1 MSAAI
6 PFPFDASFQRLLLR
20 LMQQDDAFAL
30 SCVQWLSPEHF
41 TAEALGWI
49 FKVVAAYV
57 AEYQQRCSDVVLR
70 HAARQLPPQVS
81 ARFTA
86 EVEHVIS
93 IGIVAEDAWVKAQL
107 TEFVRQALF
116 AEAHQASAALFNAGR
131 RAEAYDTMARA
142 QERIVD
148 VGFSK
153 EARVWLFD
161 ELQERQ
167 LSRLRK
173 QADAGQQAFM
183 TGIRGLDEC
192 TDGGVQHG
200 QVWSV
205 FAYAK
210 RCKSTWLTN
219 QGFHGTRVHR
229 RPTLHIIL
237 EGREEEQSARYDS
250 CFSTE
255 QYAAVRRGDMDWQ
268 LYQHLAAEYA
278 ALRGLMVVRALT
290 DWDTSILDVQKELH
304 YLKSRQFVPEL
315 LVLDYADLG
324 RARDR
329 VDSETQHQLAFS
341 RDLKR
346 LVNNTGMACWTAWQ
360 AQRPPKGAHTKEHV
374 LTSSDVADSYAKV
387 RIVDSF
393 GSLNA
398 TDDEMEQGL
407 MRVYWEG
414 HRSSAVNR
422 IWSITNELG
431 RMRMA
436 TSSTPYEKKD
446 ER

>member
-1 MSAAI
+1 MAV
-6 PFPFDASFQRLLLR
+6 PFAFDAGFQRALLR
-20 LMQQDDAFAL
+20 LMQTDDAFAM
-30 SCVQWLSPEHF
+30 SCVKWLEAGHF
-41 TAEALGWI
+41 TVEALGWI
-49 FKVVAAYV
+49 FKVISAHA
-57 AEYQQRCSDVVLR
+57 AEYQQRCSDLVLR
-70 HAARQLPPQVS
+70 HAVRSLPANVS
-81 ARFTA
+81 ARFAA
-86 EVEHVIS
+86 EVEHVIAL
-93 IGIVAEDAWVKAQL
+93 GVVAEDAWIKAQL
-107 TEFVRQALF
+107 VEFVRQAIF
-116 AEAHQASAALFNAGR
+116 AEAHQTSAALFNSGKR
-131 RAEAYDTMARA
+131 SEAYDVMARA

-148 VGFSK
+148 VGFAK

-161 ELQERQ
+161 ELQDRQ
-167 LSRLRK
+167 LERIRA

-183 TGIRGLDEC
+183 TGIRGLDDL

-219 QGFHGTRVHR
+219 QGFHATRVHR
-229 RPTLHIIL
+229 RPTLHVIL
-237 EGREEEQSARYDS
+237 EGREGEQSARYDS

-255 QYAAVRRGDMDWQ
+255 QYAAVRRGDIDWQ
-268 LYQHLAAEYA
+268 LYQQLAAEYA
-278 ALRGLMVVRALT
+278 NLRRLMVVRALT
-290 DWDTSILDVQKELH
+290 DWDTTILDIQRELH
-304 YLKSRQFVPEL
+304 YLKSHQFVPEL
-315 LVLDYADLG
+315 LILDYADLG
-324 RARDR
+324 RSRDR

-360 AQRPPKGAHTKEHV
+360 AQRPPKGAHSKEHV

-398 TDDEMEQGL
+398 TDEEMEQGL
-407 MRVYWEG
+407 MRVFWEG
-414 HRSSAVNR
+414 HRSAAVNR

-436 TSSTPYEKKD
+436 TTSVPYEAK
-446 ER
+446 E